1 MVQCR
6 AFTRLALHM
15 DALYSITDTLCGCL
29 NTAIGDPGIPS
40 DVIPK
45 PKKKKSLVT
54 TFEVG
59 N

>member
-6 AFTRLALHM
+6 ASTRLALHM
-15 DALYSITDTLCGCL
+15 DDLYSITGTLCGCL

-45 PKKKKSLVT
+45 PKKKSLVT